1 MPRVGLGRGQLRV
14 RGPRSEHLHKRAG
27 KLVEVYLFAS
37 YASPKVHGRVQI
49 SNLGIEPLGIYNSS
63 GLAKRARFVI
73 ASSGVYDD
81 PLVLGRP
88 EAFRGNSIRVG
99 AYEGIKHHAELIV
112 IAYRRYNTDIR
123 IVRIF
128 RSYGPSICSG
138 RLTKDVEARP
148 PVGVPQ
154 KRTVPEIAGLAVDL
168 ARSEDG
174 YVYKPPVEDD
184 LERRYP
190 DISRTGEYLD
200 GKSHF
205 GVRDGSSKILER
217 SVLRAN
223 RPGKVSPA
231 QG

>member
-49 SNLGIEPLGIYNSS
+49 SNLGIGPLGIYNSS

-99 AYEGIKHHAELIV
+99 VYEGIKHHAESIV
-112 IAYRRYNTDIR
+112 IAY
-123 IVRIF
+123 
-128 RSYGPSICSG
+128 
-138 RLTKDVEARP
+138 
-148 PVGVPQ
+148 
-154 KRTVPEIAGLAVDL
+154 
-168 ARSEDG
+168 
-174 YVYKPPVEDD
+174 
-184 LERRYP
+184 RRYP